1 VCFPSHKDQRCFGST
16 NGSPPSGDSGIQA
29 PFLLWIE
36 AIFTMPLQNALL
48 FGISV
53 MSIEDSD
60 GGFYESVQEVVSIA
74 LITFHQ

>member
-1 VCFPSHKDQRCFGST
+1 
-16 NGSPPSGDSGIQA
+16 
-29 PFLLWIE
+29 LWIE